1 MVVIRSTL
9 FSGSLDGTIRR
20 WSLKEKDLASLPKD
34 KANSH
39 ASNQEPATVSASNAP
54 VQPAQ
59 EMHKEKKAGMMT
71 EEEERELAELMDS
84 DDDD

>member
-1 MVVIRSTL
+1 MVVIGSTL

-20 WSLKEKDLASLPKD
+20 WSLKEKDLTSLPKD

-39 ASNQEPATVSASNAP
+39 ASNQEPATESASYA
-54 VQPAQ
+54 PAQ
-59 EMHKEKKAGMMT
+59 EKHEEKKPGMMT
-71 EEEERELAELMDS
+71 EEEERELAELMDG